1 MSEFYDD
8 NLYEGEEES
17 IEDGLHSNPR
27 LQEEYESTFTNEE
40 KVQHALKDINKHSF
54 TLDVGIVDFNTIL
67 VSEPVKNGRKETYS
81 GLTTS
86 VAEMGILSPIHVMVL
101 EGYSNWLDNHED
113 GEKYEGPMYS
123 ILDGFRRV
131 WAGYKNGITRSY
143 AVIWNF
149 GDKDKGVELSNI
161 LSLILNKVQ
170 RRSWNEIW
178 YMYQLLEE
186 QAQMTPGTLEYLLQL
201 DPGDA
206 MKLKDIMLCD
216 YPEVIEDLTS
226 NKKTLQQC
234 YNTLQK
240 LRKEEDKLLKDDNTG
255 IADMEQADGTIEKG
269 GDQVLSNEEV
279 NEILEMGDNFDGDL
293 SDEDFGGM
301 LDNDDGIYDR
311 QKVGERHPLDPIL
324 KAKTME
330 RDHFTC
336 QCCGFGEE
344 SGASRIVAMSV
355 LQSHHRI
362 AVCHQ
367 GPDSE
372 ANIVTVCMICHTLCH
387 LTERRGLKLGITKEE
402 YDKMDSHEQ
411 QRYKKIMALART
423 DWEAAKR
430 LGKTKEQIM
439 EENKGYSKFK
449 MPGTDLAENKKA
461 VNSLH

>member
-17 IEDGLHSNPR
+17 IEDGLHSNPQ

-101 EGYSNWLDNHED
+101 EGYSNWLENHED

-149 GDKDKGVELSNI
+149 EDKDKGVELSNI
-161 LSLILNKVQ
+161 LSLILNKAQ

-255 IADMEQADGTIEKG
+255 IANMEQADGTIEKG

-279 NEILEMGDNFDGDL
+279 NEILEMGDSFNGDL
-293 SDEDFGGM
+293 SESDFDENLGM
-301 LDNDDGIYDR
+301 DTDDYER
-311 QKVGERHPLDPIL
+311 QKVGERHRLDPAL
-324 KAKTME
+324 KAETMM
-330 RDHFTC
+330 RDNYTC
-336 QCCGFGEE
+336 QCCGT
-344 SGASRIVAMSV
+344 GAEMSMMSRMAI
-355 LQSHHRI
+355 LQSHHKI
-362 AVCHQ
+362 SVSNS
-367 GPDSE
+367 GPD
-372 ANIVTVCMICHTLCH
+372 APDNITTICQCCHTLVH
-387 LTERRGLKLGITKEE
+387 VLLKNKLKFGMSKEE
-402 YDKMDSHEQ
+402 FDKMSESSKNQH
-411 QRYKKIMALART
+411 KKIMALARI
-423 DWEAAKR
+423 DWEAGKR
-430 LGKTKEQIM
+430 LGKNSDTISKENSNYMQ
-439 EENKGYSKFK
+439 FK
-449 MPGTDLAENKKA
+449 MPGTDLAENREAYKTLSK
-461 VNSLH
+461 

>member
-17 IEDGLHSNPR
+17 IDDGLHSNPR

-101 EGYSNWLDNHED
+101 EGYSNWLENHEE

-170 RRSWNEIW
+170 RRSWSEIW

-255 IADMEQADGTIEKG
+255 ISDMEQADGAIEKG

-293 SDEDFGGM
+293 SEEDFDELMGNN
-301 LDNDDGIYDR
+301 LPDER
-311 QKVGERHPLDPIL
+311 QTVGERHPLDPAL
-324 KAKTME
+324 RA
-330 RDHFTC
+330 
-336 QCCGFGEE
+336 
-344 SGASRIVAMSV
+344 AV
-355 LQSHHRI
+355 LQRDGYCCQITGRGKGLPTPIALSILNVHHKVPVHCGGMDSMDNLITVCLDAHTLIHIIERNMGKLGMSKEDFDALDEEEKTFITGVMKIARI
-362 AVCHQ
+362 AVEANKRMGRTREQ
-367 GPDSE
+367 VKKDTSE
-372 ANIVTVCMICHTLCH
+372 AI
-387 LTERRGLKLGITKEE
+387 
-402 YDKMDSHEQ
+402 
-411 QRYKKIMALART
+411 
-423 DWEAAKR
+423 
-430 LGKTKEQIM
+430 
-439 EENKGYSKFK
+439 KFK
-449 MPGTDLAENKKA
+449 MPGTAQRENMEA
-461 VNSLH
+461 INQS

>member
-17 IEDGLHSNPR
+17 IDDGLHSNPR

-101 EGYSNWLDNHED
+101 EGYSNWLENHEE

-255 IADMEQADGTIEKG
+255 ISDMEQADGAIEKG

-293 SDEDFGGM
+293 SEEDFDELMGNNIP
-301 LDNDDGIYDR
+301 DER
-311 QKVGERHPLDPIL
+311 QTVGERHPLDPAL
-324 KAKTME
+324 RA
-330 RDHFTC
+330 
-336 QCCGFGEE
+336 
-344 SGASRIVAMSV
+344 AV
-355 LQSHHRI
+355 LQRDGYCCQITGRGKGLPTPIALSILNVHHKVPVHCGGTDTMDNLITVCLDAHTLIHIIERNMGKLGMSKEDFDALDEEEKTFITGVMKIARI
-362 AVCHQ
+362 AVEANKRMGRTREQ
-367 GPDSE
+367 VKKDTSE
-372 ANIVTVCMICHTLCH
+372 AI
-387 LTERRGLKLGITKEE
+387 
-402 YDKMDSHEQ
+402 
-411 QRYKKIMALART
+411 
-423 DWEAAKR
+423 
-430 LGKTKEQIM
+430 
-439 EENKGYSKFK
+439 KFK
-449 MPGTDLAENKKA
+449 MPGTAQRENMEA
-461 VNSLH
+461 INQS

>member
-17 IEDGLHSNPR
+17 IDDGLHSNPR

-216 YPEVIEDLTS
+216 YPEVIKDLTS

-255 IADMEQADGTIEKG
+255 ISDMEQADGAIEKG

-293 SDEDFGGM
+293 SEEDFDELMGNN
-301 LDNDDGIYDR
+301 LPDER
-311 QKVGERHPLDPIL
+311 QTVGERHPLDPAL
-324 KAKTME
+324 RA
-330 RDHFTC
+330 
-336 QCCGFGEE
+336 
-344 SGASRIVAMSV
+344 AV
-355 LQSHHRI
+355 LQRDGYCCQITGRGKGLPTPIALSILNVHHKVPVHCGGTDTMDNLITVCLDAHTLIHIIERNMGKLGMSKEDFDALDEEEKTFITGVMKIARI
-362 AVCHQ
+362 AV
-367 GPDSE
+367 E
-372 ANIVTVCMICHTLCH
+372 ANKRMGRT
-387 LTERRGLKLGITKEE
+387 R
-402 YDKMDSHEQ
+402 EQ
-411 QRYKKIMALART
+411 VKKDTSDAI
-423 DWEAAKR
+423 
-430 LGKTKEQIM
+430 
-439 EENKGYSKFK
+439 KFK
-449 MPGTDLAENKKA
+449 MPGTAQRENMEAIKQA
-461 VNSLH
+461 

>member
-17 IEDGLHSNPR
+17 IDDGLHSNPR

-255 IADMEQADGTIEKG
+255 ISDMEQADGAIEKG

-293 SDEDFGGM
+293 SEEDFDELMGNN
-301 LDNDDGIYDR
+301 LPDER
-311 QKVGERHPLDPIL
+311 QTVGERHPLDPAL
-324 KAKTME
+324 RA
-330 RDHFTC
+330 
-336 QCCGFGEE
+336 
-344 SGASRIVAMSV
+344 AV
-355 LQSHHRI
+355 LQRDGYCCQITGRGKGLPTPIALSILNVHHKVPVHCGGMDSMDNLITVCLDAHTLIHIIERNMGKLGMSKEDFDALDEEEKTFITGVMKIARI
-362 AVCHQ
+362 AVEANKRMGRTREQ
-367 GPDSE
+367 VKKDTSE
-372 ANIVTVCMICHTLCH
+372 AI
-387 LTERRGLKLGITKEE
+387 
-402 YDKMDSHEQ
+402 
-411 QRYKKIMALART
+411 
-423 DWEAAKR
+423 
-430 LGKTKEQIM
+430 
-439 EENKGYSKFK
+439 KFK
-449 MPGTDLAENKKA
+449 MPGTAQRENMEA
-461 VNSLH
+461 INQS